1 MEMLDL
7 LRFILGSTMLCY
19 GSWTDFKT
27 RRVPNEVWII
37 SGSIASVLLIY
48 DLSNQNWGYHV
59 WALLF
64 ATIILFYNAFIDEY
78 VLEDNQAMLWRVF
91 QVLAILS
98 ALYFLLTVDF
108 DSEEISSEN
117 YKLIDILSISVL
129 MILMYVWYYLG
140 PTIGGADVKAIMTIG
155 LVAPFTISINEDP
168 MMAFETRGFP
178 YPFVI
183 FMNSLLL
190 YLLIPIGLA
199 LYNLVRGNYGIQKP
213 YFQIFFGTKMPIKD
227 ARESFVW
234 PMQQVIGDKVVM
246 VAFVKH
252 KSDSE
257 SEWDKLE
264 EKGITNPWIT
274 FKIPY
279 IIPLTLAFFVS
290 ALFGDLFSVYLVEP
304 INSIFS

>member
-1 MEMLDL
+1 M
-7 LRFILGSTMLCY
+7 
-19 GSWTDFKT
+19 
-27 RRVPNEVWII
+27 
-37 SGSIASVLLIY
+37 
-48 DLSNQNWGYHV
+48 
-59 WALLF
+59 
-64 ATIILFYNAFIDEY
+64 
-78 VLEDNQAMLWRVF
+78 
-91 QVLAILS
+91 
-98 ALYFLLTVDF
+98 
-108 DSEEISSEN
+108 
-117 YKLIDILSISVL
+117 
-129 MILMYVWYYLG
+129 
-140 PTIGGADVKAIMTIG
+140 
-155 LVAPFTISINEDP
+155 FTISINEDP

-199 LYNLVRGNYGIQKP
+199 LYNMVRGNIEKP
-213 YFQIFFGTKMPIKD
+213 YFQIFFGTKMPLKS

-234 PMQQVIGDKVVM
+234 PMQQVIGEKVVM

-264 EKGITNPWIT
+264 GKGITNPWIT

-290 ALFGDLFSVYLVEP
+290 ALFGDLFSVILVEP
-304 INSIFS
+304 INSFFS

>member
-7 LRFILGSTMLCY
+7 LRFSLGSAMLCY
-19 GSWTDFKT
+19 GSWTDLKT
-27 RRVPNEVWII
+27 RRVPNEVWLI

-48 DLSNQNWGYHV
+48 DLSTQDWGYHV

-64 ATIILFYNAFIDEY
+64 ATFVLFYNAFIDEY
-78 VLEDNQAMLWRVF
+78 VLEDNQATLWKVF

-98 ALYFLLTVDF
+98 ALYFLLTV

-155 LVAPFTISINEDP
+155 LVAPFTISINDP

-199 LYNLVRGNYGIQKP
+199 LYNMVRGNIEKP
-213 YFQIFFGTKMPIKD
+213 YFQIFFGTKMPLKS

-234 PMQQVIGDKVVM
+234 PMQQVIGEKVVM

-264 EKGITNPWIT
+264 GKGITNPWIT

>member
-1 MEMLDL
+1 
-7 LRFILGSTMLCY
+7 
-19 GSWTDFKT
+19 
-27 RRVPNEVWII
+27 
-37 SGSIASVLLIY
+37 
-48 DLSNQNWGYHV
+48 
-59 WALLF
+59 
-64 ATIILFYNAFIDEY
+64 
-78 VLEDNQAMLWRVF
+78 MLWRVF
-91 QVLAILS
+91 QIIAILS
-98 ALYFLLTVDF
+98 ALYFLLTVD
-108 DSEEISSEN
+108 SEEISEENN

-129 MILMYVWYYLG
+129 MILMYVWYYFG

-155 LVAPFTISINEDP
+155 LVVPFTISINENP

-178 YPFVI
+178 YPFVV

-199 LYNLVRGNYGIQKP
+199 LYNLVMGNIEKP
-213 YFQIFFGTKMPIKD
+213 YFQIFFGTKMSIKS

-234 PMQQVIGDKVVM
+234 PMQQVVGDKAIM

-290 ALFGDLFSVYLVEP
+290 AFFGDLFSTYLVEP
-304 INSIFS
+304 INSIFT